1 MILFIVACRPID
13 FLLNSDKIYLEFINI
28 RVGNVMVT
36 FRLID
41 ENIRYIIY
49 WYFPEGNEEKG
60 NGIITID
67 KENDCIDISKL
78 APDDFTRIITI
89 EEQNAMRDSINQMR
103 IEEGMEELSE
113 EEFPSATKPLTETFY
128 ADHAI
133 RKIVE
138 SYNNG
143 IVLKD
148 GMALWY

>member
-1 MILFIVACRPID
+1 
-13 FLLNSDKIYLEFINI
+13 
-28 RVGNVMVT
+28 MVT
-36 FRLID
+36 FRLIG
-41 ENIRYIIY
+41 ENKRYIIY

-67 KENDCIDISKL
+67 KENDSIYITKL

-89 EEQNAMRDSINQMR
+89 EEQNVMRNSINQMR
-103 IEEGMEELSE
+103 VEEGLGKLSE
-113 EEFPSATKPLTETFY
+113 KEFPSATKPLTETFY

-148 GMALWY
+148 GMAEWY

>member
-1 MILFIVACRPID
+1 
-13 FLLNSDKIYLEFINI
+13 
-28 RVGNVMVT
+28 MVT

-113 EEFPSATKPLTETFY
+113 EEFPSATKPLTKTFY

-148 GMALWY
+148 GMAAWY